1 VWYFVG
7 MALLARPAALAALAL
22 ALVPVAARADTSNI
36 VFPVAGPVVKWHDDY
51 GTTFKGVRQLG
62 NAIGVRPGTPVV
74 AAAAGRVQM
83 LWQGSGGWSITLT
96 TPGGDR
102 FVYLHLGRDGNR
114 KTAYLPGLEDGAKVA
129 AAQRLGFSGCSGRLT
144 CATPQLG
151 FQYLPGGGAAVDPY
165 EVLASARRL
174 PAATRTAPAAPGKLR
189 MTGVLTWSLRGDKRS
204 LVRLRTTAIVRAGQ
218 RQKTEQSLMMTLAGD
233 AAIARATGKRKAT
246 SAALLPGLRVT
257 VWATS
262 QAGGA
267 LVATRVRIEP

>member
-1 VWYFVG
+1 VWYLVD
-7 MALLARPAALAALAL
+7 MALLARPAVVAALAL
-22 ALVPVAARADTSNI
+22 ALVPAAARADTSDI

-62 NAIGVRPGTPVV
+62 NAIGVAPGTPVV
-74 AAAAGRVQM
+74 AAAAGRVQL
-83 LWQGSGGWSITLT
+83 LWHGSGGWSLTLT
-96 TPGGDR
+96 TPSGDQ

-114 KTAYLPGLEDGAKVA
+114 KTAYLPGLKDGAKVA
-129 AAQRLGFSGCSGRLT
+129 AAQRLGFSGCSGHLT

-204 LVRLRTTAIVRAGQ
+204 LLRLRTATIVRAG
-218 RQKTEQSLMMTLAGD
+218 RRRKTQQSLMMTLAGG
-233 AAIARATGKRKAT
+233 AAIARASGTAKAT